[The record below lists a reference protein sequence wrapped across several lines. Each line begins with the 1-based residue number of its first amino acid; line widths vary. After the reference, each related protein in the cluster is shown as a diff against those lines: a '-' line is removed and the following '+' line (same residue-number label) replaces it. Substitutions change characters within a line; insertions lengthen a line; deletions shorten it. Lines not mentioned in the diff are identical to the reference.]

1 MGGLRY
7 DFETKITP
15 DTLSSSNIMQL
26 SASYR
31 TISKRESDAF
41 PGLSKT
47 VGTCHTCGRAGHN
60 RYDCRNFMNPH
71 CNNTCCTWSQS
82 SIATEF
88 RRIGHDQFVP
98 NVLLNGE
105 MTRTTNNPGAATYV
119 YPIDDVENDM
129 GPAAKKYPRKTNNN
143 NNKNTNKKANH
154 NNNNRNNDR
163 SNRDND
169 RKDNRDNDRK
179 DNRDTD
185 RNKNRDTRDIKDRG
199 YKGKRESKIPYA
211 KNISENRILS
221 NMQMLLSTIIP
232 NEINDYL

>member
-1 MGGLRY
+1 M
-7 DFETKITP
+7 
-15 DTLSSSNIMQL
+15 
-26 SASYR
+26 
-31 TISKRESDAF
+31 
-41 PGLSKT
+41 
-47 VGTCHTCGRAGHN
+47 
-60 RYDCRNFMNPH
+60 
-71 CNNTCCTWSQS
+71 
-82 SIATEF
+82 ATEF

-119 YPIDDVENDM
+119 YPTDDVENDM
-129 GPAAKKYPRKTNNN
+129 GPAAKEDPRKTNNN
-143 NNKNTNKKANH
+143 NNNNNNNNKKANH

-185 RNKNRDTRDIKDRG
+185 RNENRDTRDIKDRG

-211 KNISENRILS
+211 ENISETRILP

-232 NEINDYL
+232 NEINDY